1 MPEAA
6 LVTGAASGIGRAVA
20 ERLVA
25 DGWDVLAVDV
35 APDADGPGEAFS
47 ADLTTRAGNRAAV
60 DAALERFGRLDA
72 LVPNAG
78 FQHVSPLES
87 FDEDRWDA
95 LVALLLTSPFL
106 LARYAWQALR
116 DSGNGRIVVVASVHG
131 LVASPFKAGYVSAK
145 HGVLGLVKALALEG
159 ADAGIRAS
167 AVCPDM
173 SARRSS
179 SSRSPTRH
187 GPTVCP
193 RIAWSRTSSWPRRRS
208 SGCSSRRR
216 SRTRWRTSSAPGARC
231 SPARRCRGRRLD
243 SALSCAPFYATLTNS

>member
-47 ADLTTRAGNRAAV
+47 ADLSTRAANRAAV

-87 FDEDRWDA
+87 FDEDQWDA

-106 LARYAWQALR
+106 LARYAWPALR
-116 DSGNGRIVVVASVHG
+116 ESGNGRIVVVASVHG
-131 LVASPFKAGYVSAK
+131 LVASPFKAAK

-167 AVCPDM
+167 AVCPGYVRTTLVEQQIADQ
-173 SARRSS
+173 ARAYGLPEDRVVEDVLLAPQAIKRMLEPSEVAD
-179 SSRSPTRH
+179 TVAYLL
-187 GPTVCP
+187 GPGGALFT
-193 RIAWSRTSSWPRRRS
+193 
-208 SGCSSRRR
+208 G
-216 SRTRWRTSSAPGARC
+216 APLVVDGGWTAR
-231 SPARRCRGRRLD
+231 
-243 SALSCAPFYATLTNS
+243 

>member
-1 MPEAA
+1 VPEAA

-35 APDADGPGEAFS
+35 A
-47 ADLTTRAGNRAAV
+47 
-60 DAALERFGRLDA
+60 LERFGRLDA

-87 FDEDRWDA
+87 FDEDQWDA

-106 LARYAWQALR
+106 LARYAWPALR
-116 DSGNGRIVVVASVHG
+116 ESGNGRIVVVASVHG

-167 AVCPDM
+167 AVCPGYVRTTLVEQQIADQ
-173 SARRSS
+173 ARA
-179 SSRSPTRH
+179 H
-187 GPTVCP
+187 GLPEDRVVEDVLLAPQAIKRMLEPSEVADTVAYLLGP
-193 RIAWSRTSSWPRRRS
+193 GGALFT
-208 SGCSSRRR
+208 G
-216 SRTRWRTSSAPGARC
+216 APLVVDGGWTAR
-231 SPARRCRGRRLD
+231 
-243 SALSCAPFYATLTNS
+243 

>member
-47 ADLTTRAGNRAAV
+47 ADLSTRAGNRAAV

-95 LVALLLTSPFL
+95 LVAVLLTSPFL
-106 LARYAWQALR
+106 LARYAWPALR
-116 DSGNGRIVVVASVHG
+116 ESGNGRIVVVASVHG
-131 LVASPFKAGYVSAK
+131 LVASPFKAAK

-167 AVCPDM
+167 AVCPGYVRTTLVEQQIADQ
-173 SARRSS
+173 ARAYGLPEDRVVEDVLLAAQAIKRMLEPSEVAD
-179 SSRSPTRH
+179 TVAYLL
-187 GPTVCP
+187 GPGGALFT
-193 RIAWSRTSSWPRRRS
+193 
-208 SGCSSRRR
+208 G
-216 SRTRWRTSSAPGARC
+216 APLVVDGGWTAR
-231 SPARRCRGRRLD
+231 
-243 SALSCAPFYATLTNS
+243 